1 MKLTHERGMYIHIL
15 LLPLVYH
22 IIIIIYL
29 LLLLYIYITLWL
41 RFAMRHEFNKKYYY
55 QHSRWI
61 YQCTQQLQNIYADV
75 IEVESQ
81 ARHATRF
88 K

>member
-1 MKLTHERGMYIHIL
+1 MKLTHERSMYIHIL
-15 LLPLVYH
+15 LLPFFYC

-41 RFAMRHEFNKKYYY
+41 RFAVRHESNKKYYY
-55 QHSRWI
+55 QHPRWI
-61 YQCTQQLQNIYADV
+61 HQCTQQLQNIYADV

-81 ARHATRF
+81 VHHATRF